1 MGSGYKPSE
10 ADELKKILSLPY
22 TSSSS
27 NGASTSTSQA
37 QPQPQPQPKIEIKP
51 EASTSTEIKPPT
63 STTEGVPVPIE
74 NSENKPLNE
83 GEEVRTCTY
92 DIATLAEHEPRS
104 FPPISTSRKELE
116 EALSKMTLKSSTK
129 ISSKR
134 VYSLSMHPSKDK
146 DLVFLGDK
154 EGGVGIWD
162 PNAMAREDET
172 AFIPPTVGYGEPPLE
187 TKPLNSSQ
195 NKVGS
200 SSQQEGEKLETE
212 EDPTTAA
219 SSSTLVDNSNWNEN
233 VGKGRSFH
241 LQLHEKKPVTCMRFD
256 PLNPERMYTS
266 SYDATIRS
274 LDFNSTIASNGASS
288 SAETSGY
295 GIQSSEVWLVMIRF
309 YCRFSKSWPLIN
321 NRTSLLKLRLMVWE
335 RDPFGW
341 EIIEIGGLSVNQ
353 AAPHCVAVGSID
365 QHVRLFDVRAL
376 KNVPEYQEPPFNAAT
391 IDKDAVLFAQS
402 QAEIANFDT
411 GNAATSVDWS
421 PRGEHLVAVS
431 YDNTIKIWNV
441 HPTWLHRSSTGTSS
455 SAALP
460 VTEIKPEPS
469 RSELEAT
476 DKPANGTDPVEETKA
491 TSSNAEASTSSAPV
505 DETSRLDSNG
515 SGFGI
520 GMKATSPKDA
530 LLTPT
535 VLEHNNKTG
544 KWLTAFR
551 ARWHRDPLVEPH
563 FTVGNMDRSA
573 EIFSHDG
580 TLLRSFKH
588 PVFTAVPASTYLHP
602 SRVGR
607 MATGNAS
614 GYATFWS

>member
-1 MGSGYKPSE
+1 MLVLFCNFSLSQELDLIENEQSEDYKRARHGVRQLEQLMGSGYKPSE

-37 QPQPQPQPKIEIKP
+37 QAQPQPQPKIEIKP

-83 GEEVRTCTY
+83 GEEVKTCTY

-295 GIQSSEVWLVMIRF
+295 GIQSSEVWAGYDTV
-309 YCRFSKSWPLIN
+309 
-321 NRTSLLKLRLMVWE
+321 LLSIFEILAPHQQSDVFTETPAYGLGE
-335 RDPFGW
+335 RSIWLGDHR
-341 EIIEIGGLSVNQ
+341 GGL
-353 AAPHCVAVGSID
+353 I
-365 QHVRLFDVRAL
+365 
-376 KNVPEYQEPPFNAAT
+376 
-391 IDKDAVLFAQS
+391 
-402 QAEIANFDT
+402 
-411 GNAATSVDWS
+411 
-421 PRGEHLVAVS
+421 HLDLRCPQ
-431 YDNTIKIWNV
+431 YTEGQYKRWNV
-441 HPTWLHRSSTGTSS
+441 SDKKVSS
-455 SAALP
+455 
-460 VTEIKPEPS
+460 
-469 RSELEAT
+469 
-476 DKPANGTDPVEETKA
+476 
-491 TSSNAEASTSSAPV
+491 
-505 DETSRLDSNG
+505 
-515 SGFGI
+515 
-520 GMKATSPKDA
+520 
-530 LLTPT
+530 
-535 VLEHNNKTG
+535 
-544 KWLTAFR
+544 
-551 ARWHRDPLVEPH
+551 
-563 FTVGNMDRSA
+563 
-573 EIFSHDG
+573 
-580 TLLRSFKH
+580 
-588 PVFTAVPASTYLHP
+588 
-602 SRVGR
+602 
-607 MATGNAS
+607 
-614 GYATFWS
+614 